1 MIFSR
6 GIGKFFQISCGTL
19 LNNPI
24 GIETRFC
31 LDLHQVFIEIGD
43 HFLEVQAKF
52 RGIGGV
58 FHHSRSIDDIQIHL
72 APHLLFKVGEIHP

>member
-6 GIGKFFQISCGTL
+6 RIGKFFQVSCGTF
-19 LNNPI
+19 LNDTI

-31 LDLHQVFIEIGD
+31 LDLHQVFIKIGD
-43 HFLEVQAKF
+43 HLLEVQAKF

-58 FHHSRSIDDIQIHL
+58 FHHTGSVDDIQIHL
-72 APHLLFKVGEIHP
+72 APHLLFELGEIYQ